1 MENQKLD
8 ALCEAFFTE
17 HQVRA
22 MDVAIFQQGSE
33 IDHYRS
39 GRTASKGA
47 KITEKTMF
55 SIGSISKMFTTAAVM
70 MLVQEGKLSLDEPIV
85 KKLPMFKMPDARYKN
100 ITVRMLLNHSSGLPG
115 NCFKGKYTNARNR
128 NHLKEEIE
136 YAAQSRLKDQP
147 GKFSVY
153 CNDGFSLAELLV
165 EVVSGQS
172 YSSFIYE
179 KILEPLG
186 MEHTDFPIHE
196 IMDGKYIKAK
206 SPFDL
211 DFPQE
216 YVNGIGSGGIYST
229 AADLC
234 HFLDALREGRL
245 VDEAGLTEMNRDQ
258 QPKEL
263 VVAVNTTERYGLGWD
278 CVSMRL
284 FEGFGKQAL
293 CKSGSTFGFN
303 SHSLIIPDCQLSAA
317 VVLCTDK
324 GSASKLNQAL
334 VYEILKA
341 QGCAFEATPLPALK
355 TVVHPVEI
363 TGLYGN
369 KDQIVRA
376 RFEHGD
382 LTLEIREAQGGWRPE
397 VSGLQEDHGW
407 FAGQPGTSVFGM
419 ADLKIGFVPQGD
431 ELYLVY
437 QMPGS
442 VVSEQAERQVFLQKL
457 KPSGKVSGWKNL
469 TDKTWIMDNEYLQQR
484 TLGNVPMTFTV
495 QMEKGYDDLLLAPYP
510 LRILNDYEAVPAI
523 EIPGNY
529 SREMSSVLW
538 LADGSIQN
546 GQYHYVLSE
555 NLPSL
560 DVREMTL
567 RDPLIHWYIGAAPI
581 DTLKI
586 DGVARVV
593 VLDENG
599 QVEFDSQLSSCLP
612 ASLRGKRIGFFG
624 ELNSKISLQ
633 YLEENA

>member
-17 HQVRA
+17 HSVRA
-22 MDVAIFQQGSE
+22 MDVAVHQQGAE
-33 IDHYRS
+33 IYHYRS
-39 GRTASKGA
+39 GKTASKGA
-47 KITEKTMF
+47 KITGKTMF
-55 SIGSISKMFTTAAVM
+55 SIGSISKMLTTTAVM
-70 MLVQEGKLSLDEPIV
+70 MLVQEGKLTLDEPV
-85 KKLPMFKMPDARYKN
+85 YKKLPMFKMPDARYKN

-115 NCFKGKYTNARNR
+115 NCFKGKYANARNR

-153 CNDGFSLAELLV
+153 CNDGFSLAELLI
-165 EVVSGQS
+165 EVISGQS

-179 KILEPLG
+179 RILEPLG

-196 IMDGKYIKAK
+196 IMDGKIIKAK

-229 AADLC
+229 ASDLC
-234 HFLDALREGRL
+234 LFLDALREGKL
-245 VDEAGLTEMNRDQ
+245 VDAEGLAEMNRDQ
-258 QPKEL
+258 QPQGL
-263 VVAVNTTERYGLGWD
+263 VVADNTTERYGLGWD

-284 FEGFGKQAL
+284 FEGFKKQAL

-303 SHSLIIPDCQLSAA
+303 SHSILIPDCQLSAA
-317 VVLCTDK
+317 VVLCTEE
-324 GSASKLNQAL
+324 GSASQLNQKL
-334 VYEILKA
+334 VFEILKA
-341 QGCAFEATPLPALK
+341 QGAEFEAAPLATMK

-369 KDQIVRA
+369 KDQVVRA

-382 LTLEIREAQGGWRPE
+382 LTLEVREAGGGWRTE
-397 VSGLQEDHGW
+397 ASGLKEDHGL
-407 FAGQPGTSVFGM
+407 FVAPAGTQVFKRE
-419 ADLKIGFVPQGD
+419 ALKIGFVPQGD

-437 QMPGS
+437 QQSGCAAAKQ
-442 VVSEQAERQVFLQKL
+442 EERQVFMQKL
-457 KPSGKVSGWKNL
+457 KPSGKVSGWQSL
-469 TDKTWIMDNEYLQQR
+469 AGKTWIMDNEYLQQR

-510 LRILNDYEAVPAI
+510 LRIVNDYEAVPAL

-546 GQYHYVLSE
+546 GQYHYVLCE
-555 NLPSL
+555 NLPQL
-560 DVREMTL
+560 DAREMTL
-567 RDPLIHWYIGAAPI
+567 RDPLIHWYIGAAQL

-586 DGVARVV
+586 DGIARVV

-599 QVEFDSQLSSCLP
+599 QVEFDSMLSSQLP
-612 ASLRGKRIGFFG
+612 SSLRGKRIGFFG

-633 YLEENA
+633 YMEDNA